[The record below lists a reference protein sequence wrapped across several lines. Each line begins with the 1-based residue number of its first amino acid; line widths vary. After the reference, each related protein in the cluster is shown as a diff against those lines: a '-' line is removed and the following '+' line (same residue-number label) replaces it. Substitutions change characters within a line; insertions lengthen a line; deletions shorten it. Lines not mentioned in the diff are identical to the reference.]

1 MEEINLIDSH
11 CHLIFE
17 NFLDDIEEVA
27 CRWRSKGVKK
37 LLHAC
42 VDLSDIPKMKKI
54 SNRFSEIYYSVGL
67 HPLDAN
73 KWDSNSE
80 YILRKAIENDNK
92 IVAIG
97 EMGLDLFKNNDI
109 ETQIAALLPQMNLA
123 FERNLPVIIH
133 CRDAAKEM
141 INICKDLKHKNI
153 CPKGVLHCWS
163 GTVNEMQEFLELGF
177 YISFSGIVTFPKA
190 IETHDCARLVPS
202 DKYLIE
208 TDSPFLAP
216 VPFRGKRNEPAFV
229 ESVAKSIA
237 LIRSSTIE
245 LIASESSQNAEKL
258 FQFNLVK

>member
-1 MEEINLIDSH
+1 MNEINLIDSH

-17 NFLDDIEEVA
+17 NFLDDIDQVA
-27 CRWRSKGVKK
+27 YRWRSKGVKK

-42 VDLSDIPKMKKI
+42 VELSDIPKIQKI
-54 SNRFSEIYYSVGL
+54 ANRFSEIYYSVGL

-73 KWDSNSE
+73 QWDSDSIDIMREAINS
-80 YILRKAIENDNK
+80 DNR

-109 ETQIAALLPQMNLA
+109 DTQMAALIPQMKLA
-123 FERNLPVIIH
+123 FECDLPVIIH
-133 CRDAAKEM
+133 CRNAAQEM
-141 INICKDLKHKNI
+141 INICKNLKKNET

-163 GTVNEMQEFLELGF
+163 GTADEMHAFLDLGF

-190 IETHDCARLVPS
+190 IETHECARLVPK

-216 VPFRGKRNEPAFV
+216 VPYRGKRNEPAYV

-237 LIRSSTIE
+237 LIRSSKIE
-245 LIASESSQNAEKL
+245 EIARESSQNAEKL
-258 FQFNLVK
+258 FKFNLVK

>member
-17 NFLDDIEEVA
+17 NFSDDIDDVA

-42 VDLSDIPKMKKI
+42 VDLSDIPKMQKI
-54 SNRFSEIYYSVGL
+54 ANRFSEIYYSVGL
-67 HPLDAN
+67 HPLDAY
-73 KWDSNSE
+73 KWDSHSE
-80 YILRKAIENDNK
+80 NILSEAIKKDNR

-109 ETQIAALLPQMNLA
+109 DTQIAALLPQMRLA
-123 FERNLPVIIH
+123 FKSDLPVIIH
-133 CRDAAKEM
+133 CRDAAHEM
-141 INICKDLKHKNI
+141 INICKELKKNNI
-153 CPKGVLHCWS
+153 CPRGVLHCWS
-163 GTVNEMQEFLELGF
+163 GTVDEMQEFLELGF

-190 IETHDCARLVPS
+190 IQTHACAKLVPS

-216 VPFRGKRNEPAFV
+216 VPYRGKRNEPAFV
-229 ESVAKSIA
+229 ESVAKSMA
-237 LIRSSTIE
+237 LIRSSKVDV
-245 LIASESSQNAEKL
+245 IARQSSQNAEKL
-258 FQFNLVK
+258 FRFSLVN